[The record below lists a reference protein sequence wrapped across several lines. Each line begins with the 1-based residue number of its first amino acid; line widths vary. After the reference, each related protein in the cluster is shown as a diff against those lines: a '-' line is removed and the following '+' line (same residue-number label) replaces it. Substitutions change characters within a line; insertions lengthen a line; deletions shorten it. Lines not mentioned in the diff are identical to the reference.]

1 MEFLISHPRSTPEEI
16 AAVLRLAAGSVTA
29 ALATLLDELLAVRVN
44 RTPSRWSASP
54 PRPAMHALLAR
65 RRVALAD
72 LELLTEEFH
81 EAYQAT
87 TGRWFGSDQ
96 FEVLDTPEQV
106 TARYTHL
113 VRAART
119 EVLHLAMPPYVAT
132 ASAVPDRLNAQ
143 EAVIRKGVRFRSVYD
158 AGTFDDPLSLET
170 ARRGSEIGGE
180 IRLSTGLPMKL
191 VMFDGAAAF
200 MPLRSGD
207 PEAATLLVHSPTLL
221 YVLSILFEQLWER
234 GTPWRGEGTSAAPAE
249 EPAEPVPDRR
259 GLEVLRLLSLGMKDD
274 VIARAL
280 GVSRRTVQ
288 QDISDISA
296 LLGARTRFQVALFAQ
311 QRGWLP
317 APLLPVP
324 GFGRGRRNGLVA
336 GQQDQP
342 VIVIGVQDLDAG
354 ARLGDGTGDRAQL
367 ARGFLVEAASQH
379 LSDRRDR
386 YPGRGQRAPR
396 LMAVLDQEVGDR
408 PPVHGEH
415 AAALD
420 ADPRLAERLPH
431 HCQRVGSA
439 AELDGQIKH
448 GISFCRASAGRR
460 PA

>member
-1 MEFLISHPRSTPEEI
+1 MQKEAPVTEPRVDWELAGLGEPAGPVLEFLISHPGSTPGEI
-16 AAVLRLAAGSVTA
+16 AAVLRLTVDSVTA
-29 ALATLLDELLAVRVN
+29 ALATLSDELLAVRVN
-44 RTPSRWSASP
+44 RAPSRWSASP

-87 TGRWFGSDQ
+87 TGQWFGSDQ
-96 FEVLDTPEQV
+96 FEVLETPEQV

-158 AGTFDDPLSLET
+158 ADTFDDPLSLET

-191 VMFDGAAAF
+191 AMFDGAAAF
-200 MPLRSGD
+200 MPVRSGD

-221 YVLSILFEQLWER
+221 SVLTILFEQLWER
-234 GTPWRGEGTSAAPAE
+234 GTPWRGEGGLALPEE
-249 EPAEPVPDRR
+249 EPADPVPDSR
-259 GLEVLRLLSLGMKDD
+259 GMEVLRLMSLGMKDD

-288 QDISDISA
+288 QDVSDIGA
-296 LLGARTRFQVALFAQ
+296 LLGARTRFQIALFAK

-317 APLLPVP
+317 AL
-324 GFGRGRRNGLVA
+324 
-336 GQQDQP
+336 
-342 VIVIGVQDLDAG
+342 
-354 ARLGDGTGDRAQL
+354 
-367 ARGFLVEAASQH
+367 
-379 LSDRRDR
+379 
-386 YPGRGQRAPR
+386 
-396 LMAVLDQEVGDR
+396 
-408 PPVHGEH
+408 
-415 AAALD
+415 
-420 ADPRLAERLPH
+420 
-431 HCQRVGSA
+431 
-439 AELDGQIKH
+439 
-448 GISFCRASAGRR
+448 
-460 PA
+460 

>member
-1 MEFLISHPRSTPEEI
+1 MTFPHARTSGRCGCAQLRNAEGSTVTQARVDWELAGLGEPAGRVLEFLISHPASTPEET
-16 AAVLRLAAGSVTA
+16 ASFLRLDAKSVATG
-29 ALATLLDELLAVRVN
+29 LATLSEELLAVRVSQA
-44 RTPSRWSASP
+44 PARWSASP

-87 TGRWFGSDQ
+87 TGQWFGSDQ

-113 VRAART
+113 VQAART

-143 EAVIRKGVRFRSVYD
+143 AAVIRAGVRFRSVYD
-158 AGTFDDPLSLET
+158 ACTFGDPLSLET

-200 MPLRSGD
+200 MPVRSGD
-207 PEAATLLVHSPTLL
+207 PEAATLVVHSPTLL
-221 YVLSILFEQLWER
+221 SVLSILFEQLWER
-234 GTPWRGEGTSAAPAE
+234 GTPWRGEGAPVASAE
-249 EPAEPVPDRR
+249 EPAQPLPDRR
-259 GLEVLRLLSLGMKDD
+259 GLEVLRLMALGMKDD

-317 APLLPVP
+317 SPV
-324 GFGRGRRNGLVA
+324 RHT
-336 GQQDQP
+336 
-342 VIVIGVQDLDAG
+342 I
-354 ARLGDGTGDRAQL
+354 T
-367 ARGFLVEAASQH
+367 
-379 LSDRRDR
+379 
-386 YPGRGQRAPR
+386 
-396 LMAVLDQEVGDR
+396 
-408 PPVHGEH
+408 
-415 AAALD
+415 
-420 ADPRLAERLPH
+420 
-431 HCQRVGSA
+431 
-439 AELDGQIKH
+439 
-448 GISFCRASAGRR
+448 